1 MGTEIPAARSDAVPG
16 GTAGAAPGAA
26 PVVTRRGAF
35 LALMCSVQFMMLVGG
50 TVVTVSLPVIRREL
64 GLGTG
69 ELQWVLTA
77 FPLTFGCL
85 LLLGGRCADVFGRR
99 RLFLAGLLVFGAG
112 SLLCAVADRAW
123 VLIGARALAGL
134 GAAMASPAAMAL
146 LTSVFVAPRARSTAL
161 GAWAAV
167 GAVGATLGN
176 VLGGLLTS
184 AGGWQWIFLVN
195 VPVCVVAAVA
205 VLLLVPAGVP
215 AGRRPRLG
223 LLGGVL
229 CTAAVAALVL
239 GLGELRVPGGLPA
252 AVVLLLGAVALAAA
266 FVVSQVRSPEP
277 LLPLGLF
284 RRRTS
289 VGFALVLVTAGT
301 GIGAYFTT
309 SLFMQET
316 LGWSALRAGLAF
328 VPWAALTAVV
338 AQVASRTLHLV
349 GPRIV
354 VPAAMLVSASGALLL
369 SRAYGPSTAFAPDLL
384 VPFLLLGAGTGAA
397 SVSCT
402 VTAMSGVP
410 RSRHG
415 VGGGDAEQ
423 HAGRR
428 RGDLHRRRH
437 RADGDGDRA
446 GPRRGRHPAR
456 SRRDR
461 AADRRPRAGLPGARR
476 RGGGR
481 GAPARP
487 HAGTRRPGPRPGL
500 RAAGHRSAA
509 VRPPGPAP
517 RVPGGARGLGS
528 GP

>member
-1 MGTEIPAARSDAVPG
+1 MGTDLPAAVPD
-16 GTAGAAPGAA
+16 AA
-26 PVVTRRGAF
+26 PVVARRGAF

-64 GLGTG
+64 GLGPG

-99 RLFLAGLLVFGAG
+99 RLFLAGLLVFGVG

-146 LTSVFVAPRARSTAL
+146 LTSVFVAPRERSTAL

-184 AGGWQWIFLVN
+184 AGGWQWVFLVN

-205 VLLLVPAGVP
+205 VLVLVPAGVP
-215 AGRRPRLG
+215 EGRRPRLG
-223 LLGGVL
+223 LLGGAL
-229 CTAAVAALVL
+229 CTSTVAALVL
-239 GLGELRVPGGLPA
+239 GLGELRVAGGLPVA
-252 AVVLLLGAVALAAA
+252 VLLLLAAVALGTGFA
-266 FVVSQVRSPEP
+266 VSQARSPDP

-289 VGFALVLVTAGT
+289 VAFVLVLVTAGT

-338 AQVASRTLHLV
+338 AQIASRTLHLV

-369 SRAYGPSTAFAPDLL
+369 SRAYGPSVAFVPDLL

-415 VGGGDAEQ
+415 VGAGTLNSTQAVGAAISIAVVTVLTATATARALAAGNTPLGAVVAGQRSAVLVLACLALGGAVV
-423 HAGRR
+423 
-428 RGDLHRRRH
+428 
-437 RADGDGDRA
+437 
-446 GPRRGRHPAR
+446 
-456 SRRDR
+456 
-461 AADRRPRAGLPGARR
+461 AALLLPGR
-476 RGGGR
+476 
-481 GAPARP
+481 
-487 HAGTRRPGPRPGL
+487 T
-500 RAAGHRSAA
+500 
-509 VRPPGPAP
+509 PAP
-517 RVPGGARGLGS
+517 DDRDLDPGTALPGT
-528 GP
+528 GPLP

>member
-1 MGTEIPAARSDAVPG
+1 MGPISAAPS
-16 GTAGAAPGAA
+16 GTAPPGAA
-26 PVVTRRGAF
+26 PVVARRGAF
-35 LALMCSVQFMMLVGG
+35 LVLMCSVQFMMLVGG

-64 GLGTG
+64 GLGAG

-99 RLFLAGLLVFGAG
+99 RLFLSGLLVFGAG
-112 SLLCAVADRAW
+112 SLLCAVADRSW

-146 LTSVFVAPRARSTAL
+146 LTSVFVAPRDRSTAL

-167 GAVGATLGN
+167 GAIGATLGN

-195 VPVCVVAAVA
+195 VPVCIVAAAA

-215 AGRRPRLG
+215 EGRRPRLG
-223 LLGGVL
+223 LLGGAT

-239 GLGELRVPGGLPA
+239 GLGELRVPGGLPVA
-252 AVVLLLGAVALAAA
+252 GVLLGTAVALAAA

-289 VGFALVLVTAGT
+289 FAFALVLVTAGT

-338 AQVASRTLHLV
+338 AQIASRTLHLI
-349 GPRIV
+349 GPRV
-354 VPAAMLVSASGALLL
+354 LVPVAMLVSAAGALLL
-369 SRAYGPSTAFAPDLL
+369 SRAYGPSVAFAPDLL

-415 VGGGDAEQ
+415 VGAGALNSTQAIGAAVTIAVVTVLTATATTRALAAGNTPLGASVEGQRSAVLVLAFLALGGAV
-423 HAGRR
+423 
-428 RGDLHRRRH
+428 
-437 RADGDGDRA
+437 
-446 GPRRGRHPAR
+446 
-456 SRRDR
+456 
-461 AADRRPRAGLPGARR
+461 AAAVLLPGR
-476 RGGGR
+476 
-481 GAPARP
+481 
-487 HAGTRRPGPRPGL
+487 T
-500 RAAGHRSAA
+500 
-509 VRPPGPAP
+509 PAP
-517 RVPGGARGLGS
+517 DERDLDPGATLPATGS
-528 GP
+528 LP